1 MLTVDQHAR
10 NPTPRQRRILRRL
23 AEGMS
28 QPEIAAEDGCP
39 THHIARQLESMRNR
53 FAATNCALVAI
64 AIRLQW
70 FPVEIEIA
78 PANHQ
83 D

>member
-28 QPEIAAEDGCP
+28 QPEIAAQDGVP
-39 THHIARQLESMRNR
+39 AHRIARQLEALRNR
-53 FAATNCALVAI
+53 FAPTNCALIAI

-70 FPVEIEIA
+70 IPVEIEIS
-78 PANHQ
+78 
-83 D
+83 